1 MKIALTRT
9 ISPRI
14 ADCELSFLPRVPIDV
29 VRAQAQHANY
39 ERALEDAGYSLRR
52 LPDAPDLPDA
62 VFVEDTAV
70 VLEEVAVITRP
81 GATSRRMETES
92 TASMLA
98 EYRPLLRIESGTL
111 DGGDVLRVGRKLY
124 VGLSARSDRAAI
136 DELVTL
142 LQPFG
147 YETVGVRLDGCLH
160 LKSAVTQIDDE
171 TLLLNPD
178 WVDPR
183 HFTAMRTIPVDP
195 AEPHAANS
203 LWLGETVVYPASQP
217 KTCARLEA
225 RGVRL
230 TCIDMSETEKAEGG
244 VTCCSLLF
252 DV

>member
-29 VRAQAQHANY
+29 VRAQAQHADY
-39 ERALEDAGYSLRR
+39 ERALEGAGYSLRR

-124 VGLSARSDRAAI
+124 VGLSARSNRAAV

-147 YETVGVRLDGCLH
+147 YETVGVPLDGCLH

-225 RGVRL
+225 RGIRL